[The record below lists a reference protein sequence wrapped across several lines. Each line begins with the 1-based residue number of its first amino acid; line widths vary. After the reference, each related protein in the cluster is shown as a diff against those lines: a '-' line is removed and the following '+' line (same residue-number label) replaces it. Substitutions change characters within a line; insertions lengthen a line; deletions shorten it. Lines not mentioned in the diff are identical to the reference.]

1 MKSGRKPTPTQAL
14 KLHGTY
20 RADRHGDRADAAPP
34 AGEPVKPGDFGE
46 VESALWDQVV
56 PDLVRRELAGVCDTA
71 ELVSMCE
78 LWGLYRASYAL
89 AKTAPTDKE
98 IRCAVTGYWAAFDRV
113 ASKFGLTNADLASLK
128 APKAHSKPSVPTRAR
143 GA

>member
-1 MKSGRKPTPTQAL
+1 MKAGRKPTPTETL
-14 KLHGTY
+14 RLHGGY

-34 AGEPVKPGDFGE
+34 DGMPVKPDSFGE

-56 PDLVRRELAGVCDTA
+56 PDRVRRKLVGEADTA
-71 ELVSMCE
+71 ELVSLCE

-89 AKTAPTDKE
+89 AKVAPTDKE

-113 ASKFGLTNADLASLK
+113 AAKFGLTPSDMASLK
-128 APKAHSKPSVPTRAR
+128 VPRDSGKPTVPTRAR
-143 GA
+143 A